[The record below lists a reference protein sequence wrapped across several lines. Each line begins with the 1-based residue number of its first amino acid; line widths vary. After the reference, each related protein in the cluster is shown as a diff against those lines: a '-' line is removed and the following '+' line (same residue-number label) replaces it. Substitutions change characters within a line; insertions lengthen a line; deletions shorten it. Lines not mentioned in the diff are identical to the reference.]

1 MGVQLDVP
9 ELLAEHA
16 QVAAQALIAGDRE
29 LEIVQSRQAQMTASV
44 ALQAQAAQGD
54 ILVEQLDIQ
63 FRAVLAGQAQG
74 ALANAVAAPCA
85 RNWKPATRQLPT
97 SIEARR

>member
-16 QVAAQALIAGDRE
+16 QIAAQALVAGDGE
-29 LEIVQSRQAQMTASV
+29 LEIVQPRQAQMAAPV

-63 FRAVLAGQAQG
+63 FRAVLAGQAPG
-74 ALANAVAAPCA
+74 
-85 RNWKPATRQLPT
+85 RPT
-97 SIEARR
+97 PIPPTARRWRRGARSVRRR